1 MCGEIRIYHKLSRLT
16 KPFQRW
22 SYARGRHFTQY
33 YLKYFMTKYTAK
45 FIRKR
50 AKAGVGYVF
59 RDKEVKTLA
68 GGIVEYML
76 KHSKKDDPELTPDLL
91 IEEIKRLLISLDEI
105 HKREE
110 EREEEIQRVCCG
122 MFKRKL
128 SPNLEF
134 SERSNSGRSRSTYF
148 EVLQQRQVVADI
160 EAIEVNMADLIPT
173 LKAVSNYALSLH
185 KCCIKNVGLDH
196 GKVKEYWLNRGPRMA
211 ATMLVYTLY
220 SFIITELTGSMTF
233 SDRIRTVLIAGM
245 AILVA
250 FFMLYFRLPDAISSS
265 ICRSAHD
272 FYVETKEKDFYA
284 AGVISIRRRG
294 DSFND

>member
-1 MCGEIRIYHKLSRLT
+1 M
-16 KPFQRW
+16 
-22 SYARGRHFTQY
+22 
-33 YLKYFMTKYTAK
+33 
-45 FIRKR
+45 
-50 AKAGVGYVF
+50 F

-68 GGIVEYML
+68 GGVVEYML

-91 IEEIKRLLISLDEI
+91 IEEVSGGGSEREAEQRGANAQTTFIYAILTRRCEFLQIKRLLISLDEI
-105 HKREE
+105 HKREQ
-110 EREEEIQRVCCG
+110 EREEEIQSVCCG

-148 EVLQQRQVVADI
+148 EVLQQRQVVVDI

-233 SDRIRTVLIAGM
+233 SVSYGKRG
-245 AILVA
+245 
-250 FFMLYFRLPDAISSS
+250 
-265 ICRSAHD
+265 RSP
-272 FYVETKEKDFYA
+272 
-284 AGVISIRRRG
+284 
-294 DSFND
+294 